1 MYHGKTLTS
10 KVSVREIS
18 KAIAKYA
25 FVASPYPVIIS
36 AEIHCKVEQQD
47 MVADI
52 MREEFG
58 DALVTGP
65 LPGREHELEQGV
77 RDLPSPE
84 ELRGKILLKV
94 PNLPFYRES
103 CGLDIDLIRQAKK
116 LFVADGVPIEAK
128 PITVDADSSTTETT
142 SSTSENEGGRGTR
155 GSFLIV

>member
-1 MYHGKTLTS
+1 MEYNLLTTKLSPCLVDIWDGDKEPCVYHGKTLTS

-18 KAIAKYA
+18 RAIAKYA

-36 AEIHCKVEQQD
+36 AEIHCNVEQQD

-58 DALVTGP
+58 DVLVTGP

-94 PNLPFYRES
+94 PNHPFYSRVV
-103 CGLDIDLIRQAKK
+103 R
-116 LFVADGVPIEAK
+116 P
-128 PITVDADSSTTETT
+128 
-142 SSTSENEGGRGTR
+142 RY
-155 GSFLIV
+155 